1 MGHDEGGTQV
11 IPAAFEYARA
21 SSVDEASKLLN
32 KYGEDAK
39 VLAGGHSLIPLM
51 RLRLAQPTAL
61 VDINGIKDLDHIKE
75 SGGKLHIGALTRH
88 VTIQTS
94 PVVKEKL
101 PLLAEVAGEV
111 GDNQV
116 RNMGTMGG
124 VIAHADAAGDYPTLA
139 LMLDA
144 DIVTNQRT
152 IHAKDFFKDLFTT
165 PLATDEIVT
174 EVVFPV
180 ANGPHK
186 YVKFRRRM
194 FDWAIVGVAA
204 QKMNGGWRIGL
215 TNVGP
220 TPVRANAVEKAL
232 HDGAKAEDAAQHAS
246 DGLDPAGDLRAS
258 PEYKKHLARV
268 LTKRAIQQAEGRQ

>member
-1 MGHDEGGTQV
+1 M

-32 KYGEDAK
+32 NYGEDAK

-51 RLRLAQPTAL
+51 RLRLAQPKAL
-61 VDINGIKDLDHIKE
+61 VDINGIKELDYIKAD
-75 SGGKLHIGALTRH
+75 GAKLRVGALTRH
-88 VTIQTS
+88 VTIQHS
-94 PVVKEKL
+94 AVVREKL
-101 PLLAEVAGEV
+101 PILADIAGEV

-124 VIAHADAAGDYPTLA
+124 VIAHADSAGDYPTIA

-144 DIVTNQRT
+144 DIVTNKRT
-152 IHAKDFFKDLFTT
+152 IAAKDFFQDIFTT
-165 PLATDEIVT
+165 PLGPDEIVT

-186 YVKFRRRM
+186 YIKFRRRL
-194 FDWAIVGVAA
+194 FDWAIVGAAA
-204 QKMNGGWRIGL
+204 QKVNGGWRIGL
-215 TNVGP
+215 TNVAS
-220 TPVRANAVEKAL
+220 TPVRAKAVEDAL
-232 HDGAKAEDAAQHAS
+232 QKGAKPEEAAEHAS
-246 DGLDPAGDLRAS
+246 DGLEPSGDLRAS

-268 LTKRAIQQAEGRQ
+268 LTKRAIQQAE

>member
-1 MGHDEGGTQV
+1 V

-21 SSVDEASKLLN
+21 SSVEEASKLLK

-51 RLRLAQPTAL
+51 RLRLAQPKAL

-75 SGGKLHIGALTRH
+75 SGSKLHVGALARH
-88 VTIQTS
+88 VMIQNS
-94 PVVKEKL
+94 AVVKQNL
-101 PLLAEVAGEV
+101 PILAEVAGEV

-116 RNMGTMGG
+116 RNMGTIGG
-124 VIAHADAAGDYPTLA
+124 VMAHADAAGDYPTIA

-144 DIVTNQRT
+144 EIVTNQRT
-152 IHAKDFFKDLFTT
+152 IAAKDFFKDIFTT
-165 PLATDEIVT
+165 PLAPDEIVI

-186 YVKFRRRM
+186 YIKFRRRL
-194 FDWAIVGVAA
+194 FDWAIVGAAA

-220 TPVRANAVEKAL
+220 TPVRATAVEKAL
-232 HDGAKAEDAAQHAS
+232 HDGAKPEEAAQHAS
-246 DGLDPAGDLRAS
+246 DGLNPSGDLRAS

-268 LTKRAIQQAEGRQ
+268 LTKRAIEQAE

>member
-1 MGHDEGGTQV
+1 L

-21 SSVDEASKLLN
+21 SSVEEAATLLGR
-32 KYGEDAK
+32 YGEDAK
-39 VLAGGHSLIPLM
+39 ILAGGHSLIPLM
-51 RLRLAQPTAL
+51 RLRLAQPSAL
-61 VDINGIKDLDHIKE
+61 VDINGIKNLDQIKE
-75 SGGKLHIGALTRH
+75 SGGKLHVGALARH
-88 VTIQTS
+88 VAIQNS
-94 PVVKEKL
+94 AVVQDKL
-101 PLLAEVAGEV
+101 PLLAEIAGEV

-124 VIAHADAAGDYPTLA
+124 VISHADAAGDYPTLA
-139 LMLDA
+139 LILDA
-144 DIVTNQRT
+144 DVVTNQRT
-152 IHAKDFFKDLFTT
+152 IAAKDFFKDLFTT
-165 PLATDEIVT
+165 ALGPDEVVT

-186 YVKFRRRM
+186 YVKFRRRL

-220 TPVRANAVEKAL
+220 TPVRATSVEKAL
-232 HDGAKAEDAAQHAS
+232 HDGAKPEDAAQQAS

-268 LTKRAIQQAEGRQ
+268 LTKRAINQAEGRQ

>member
-1 MGHDEGGTQV
+1 M

-21 SSVDEASKLLN
+21 GSVQEAAELLG

-51 RLRLAQPTAL
+51 RLRLAQPSAL
-61 VDINGIKDLDHIKE
+61 VDVNSIKE
-75 SGGKLHIGALTRH
+75 LNYIHAEGGKLRVGALTRH
-88 VTIQTS
+88 VEIQNSDT
-94 PVVKEKL
+94 VKQNL
-101 PLLAEVAGEV
+101 PMLAEIAGEV

-124 VIAHADAAGDYPTLA
+124 VVAHADSAGDYPTLA

-144 DIVTNQRT
+144 EIVTNTRR
-152 IHAKDFFKDLFTT
+152 IAAKDFFQDLFTT
-165 PLATDEIVT
+165 PLEVNELVC

-180 ANGPHK
+180 ANGGHK
-186 YVKFRRRM
+186 YIKFRRRL
-194 FDWAIVGVAA
+194 FDWAIVGAAA
-204 QKMNGGWRIGL
+204 QQANGGWRIGL

-220 TPVRANAVEKAL
+220 TPVRATAVEQAL
-232 HDGAKAEDAAQHAS
+232 ASGSSPEEAAEHAS
-246 DGLDPAGDLRAS
+246 DGLTPSGDIRAT

-268 LTKRAIQQAEGRQ
+268 LTKRAIQQAQA

>member
-1 MGHDEGGTQV
+1 L

-21 SSVDEASKLLN
+21 SSVEEASKLLG

-51 RLRLAQPTAL
+51 RLRLAQPSAL

-75 SGGKLHIGALTRH
+75 DGHKLRIGALTRH
-88 VTIQTS
+88 VTIQNS
-94 PVVKEKL
+94 SVVKDKL
-101 PLLAEVAGEV
+101 PLLADVAGEV

-144 DIVTNQRT
+144 DIVTNRRT
-152 IHAKDFFKDLFTT
+152 IAARDFFKDLFTT
-165 PLATDEIVT
+165 ALGPDEIVT

-180 ANGPHK
+180 ANGPHR
-186 YVKFRRRM
+186 YIKFRRRL

-204 QKMNGGWRIGL
+204 QKLNGGWRIGL
-215 TNVGP
+215 TNVGT
-220 TPVRANAVEKAL
+220 TPVRATAVEDAL
-232 HDGAKAEDAAQHAS
+232 KKGAKPEEAAQHAS
-246 DGLDPAGDLRAS
+246 DGLDPGGDLRAS

-268 LTKRAIQQAEGRQ
+268 LTKRAIQQAQGQ

>member
-1 MGHDEGGTQV
+1 V

-21 SSVDEASKLLN
+21 SSVDEAVKLLD

-61 VDINGIKDLDHIKE
+61 IDINGIKSLDHIEVKG
-75 SGGKLHIGALTRH
+75 SKVHFGALTRH
-88 VTIQTS
+88 VTIEHS
-94 PVVKEKL
+94 PVVKDKL
-101 PLLAEVAGEV
+101 PLLAEVASEV

-116 RNMGTMGG
+116 RNMGTIGG
-124 VIAHADAAGDYPTLA
+124 VIAHGDSAGDYPTIA

-144 DIVTNQRT
+144 EIVTNKRT
-152 IHAKDFFKDLFTT
+152 IAAHDFFKGPFTT
-165 PLATDEIVT
+165 ALRPDEIVT

-186 YVKFRRRM
+186 YIKFRRRL
-194 FDWAIVGVAA
+194 FDWAIVGAAA
-204 QKMNGGWRIGL
+204 QKVDGNWRIGL

-220 TPVRANAVEKAL
+220 TPVRAKAVEDAL
-232 HDGAKAEDAAQHAS
+232 AKGAKPEEAAQHAS
-246 DGLDPAGDLRAS
+246 DGLNPSGDLRAS
-258 PEYKKHLARV
+258 PDYKKHLARV
-268 LTKRAIQQAEGRQ
+268 LTKRAIEQAQ

>member
-1 MGHDEGGTQV
+1 V

-21 SSVDEASKLLN
+21 SSVEEASKLLN

-75 SGGKLHIGALTRH
+75 DGSKLRIGALTRH
-88 VTIQTS
+88 VTIQNS
-94 PVVKEKL
+94 DVVREKL
-101 PLLAEVAGEV
+101 PILAEVASEV

-124 VIAHADAAGDYPTLA
+124 VVAHADAAGDYPTIA

-144 DIVTNQRT
+144 EIVTNQRT
-152 IHAKDFFKDLFTT
+152 IAAKDFFTDLFTT
-165 PLATDEIVT
+165 PLAPDEIVI

-180 ANGPHK
+180 ASGPHK
-186 YVKFRRRM
+186 YIKFRRRL
-194 FDWAIVGVAA
+194 FDWAIVGAAA

-220 TPVRANAVEKAL
+220 TPVRAAAVEKAL
-232 HDGAKAEDAAQHAS
+232 HDGAKPEEAAQHAS
-246 DGLDPAGDLRAS
+246 DGLNPSADLRAS
-258 PEYKKHLARV
+258 SEYKKHLARV
-268 LTKRAIQQAEGRQ
+268 LTKRAIEQAK

>member
-1 MGHDEGGTQV
+1 M

-21 SSVDEASKLLN
+21 SSVEEAATLLGR
-32 KYGEDAK
+32 YGEDAK
-39 VLAGGHSLIPLM
+39 ILAGGHSLIPLM
-51 RLRLAQPTAL
+51 RLRLAQPSAL
-61 VDINGIKDLDHIKE
+61 IDINGIKNLDHIKE
-75 SGGKLHIGALTRH
+75 GGGKLHVGALARH
-88 VTIQTS
+88 VAIQNS
-94 PVVKEKL
+94 AVVQDKL
-101 PLLAEVAGEV
+101 PLLAEIAGEV

-124 VIAHADAAGDYPTLA
+124 VISHADAAGDYPTLA
-139 LMLDA
+139 LILDA

-152 IHAKDFFKDLFTT
+152 IAAKDFFKDLFTT
-165 PLATDEIVT
+165 ALGPDEVVT

-186 YVKFRRRM
+186 YVKFRRRL

-220 TPVRANAVEKAL
+220 TPVRATSVEKAL
-232 HDGAKAEDAAQHAS
+232 HDGAKPEDAAQQAS

-268 LTKRAIQQAEGRQ
+268 LTKRAINQAEGRQ

>member
-1 MGHDEGGTQV
+1 M

-21 SSVDEASKLLN
+21 SSVDEASRLLD
-32 KYGEDAK
+32 KFGEDAK

-61 VDINGIKDLDHIKE
+61 VDINAIKDLDHIKE
-75 SGGKLHIGALTRH
+75 SGGKLHVGALTRH
-88 VTIQTS
+88 VTIQNS
-94 PVVKEKL
+94 SVVKDKL
-101 PLLAEVAGEV
+101 PLLAEIAGEV

-139 LMLDA
+139 LILDA
-144 DIVTNQRT
+144 EIVTNQRT
-152 IHAKDFFKDLFTT
+152 IQAREFFKDLFTT
-165 PLATDEIVT
+165 ALGPNEVVT

-180 ANGPHK
+180 ANGPHR
-186 YVKFRRRM
+186 YVKFRRRL
-194 FDWAIVGVAA
+194 FDWAIVGAAA
-204 QKMNGGWRIGL
+204 QKLNGGWRIGL

-220 TPVRANAVEKAL
+220 TPVRATAVEKAL

-268 LTKRAIQQAEGRQ
+268 LTKRAINQALGQAEGIQ

>member
-1 MGHDEGGTQV
+1 M

-21 SSVDEASKLLN
+21 SSVEEASKLLN

-61 VDINGIKDLDHIKE
+61 VDINGIKGLDQIKE
-75 SGGKLHIGALTRH
+75 EGSKLRIGALVSH
-88 VTIQTS
+88 VTLQNS
-94 PVVKEKL
+94 AVVEDKL
-101 PLLAEVAGEV
+101 PLLAEMAGQV

-116 RNMGTMGG
+116 RNMGTIGG
-124 VIAHADAAGDYPTLA
+124 VVAHADAAGDYPTLA

-144 DIVTNQRT
+144 EIVTNQRT
-152 IHAKDFFKDLFTT
+152 IAAKDFFKDLFTT
-165 PLATDEIVT
+165 PLAADEIVI

-186 YVKFRRRM
+186 YIKFRRRL
-194 FDWAIVGVAA
+194 FDWAIVGAAA

-220 TPVRANAVEKAL
+220 TPVRAKAVEDAL
-232 HDGAKAEDAAQHAS
+232 QKGAKPEEAAQHAS
-246 DGLDPAGDLRAS
+246 DGLNPSSDLRAN

-268 LTKRAIQQAEGRQ
+268 LTKRAIEQAK